1 MSKTDALRYH
11 SEGRPGKIEVV
22 PTKPCLTQRDLSLAY
37 SPGVAEPCLE
47 IAARPD
53 AAFEYT
59 AKANLVAVISNGT
72 AVLGLGDI
80 GPLAGKPV
88 MEGKGVLFKK
98 FADIDVF
105 DLEINEKDPQK
116 LIEII
121 AALEPTFG
129 GINLEDIKAPECFVV
144 EKSLKERMQ
153 IPVFHDDQH
162 GTAIISAAALLN
174 AAELQGKKIPE
185 LKIAVSGAGASAI
198 SCMNLWRALGVQV
211 ENILM
216 CDSKGVL
223 YEGRQG
229 SVDATKVA
237 YVRKTAARTLAE
249 AMKGAD
255 VFVGLSK
262 ADCVTPEMVQAMAD
276 RPIVFALANPNPEIP
291 YDVARAA
298 RPDAVIGTGRS
309 DYPNQVNNVLG
320 FPYIFRGALDVGAR
334 QINDP
339 MKLAAVHAIAALAH
353 ETVPDRVRA
362 AYGGAAL
369 RFGRDY
375 ILPKP
380 VDERVLLWVAPAVA
394 GAAMKTG
401 VARRH
406 LELDQYRAALDQR
419 FGPARSLIRQIVH
432 RVAHQPKRIAF
443 ASAEDERVLRSLPI
457 VVEEH
462 IAQPV
467 VIGDETALR
476 EKAASFDLKL
486 DGVEFIGLRGRPTL
500 GAELSDLLAI
510 RGRRGMTGPKA
521 RSLLESDATVAG
533 LMMVRLGQV
542 DGLVAGLQHGYP
554 ETIRFALQLV
564 GPGDRTRAVAGVH
577 IIVTKR
583 GPVFFADT
591 TVNISPDAETLVDI
605 ALMTARF
612 ARDVG
617 VEPHVALLSFANF
630 GSSSHPEAK
639 KVADAVRM
647 IREREPSLDVEGEMQ
662 VQIALDP
669 EARARTWPQST
680 LRGEANVL
688 VFPNLGAGNTAYQLM
703 ARMGSADEIGPVLLG
718 LRKPVTVVPPA
729 CSVETIVQMTAMT
742 ALQSLTLSP
751 AAVAESGVKRARGP
765 ALEPVLTS

>member
-59 AKANLVAVISNGT
+59 AKGNLVAVVTNGT

-105 DLEINEKDPQK
+105 DIEIAEKDPDR
-116 LIEII
+116 LVDII
-121 AALEPTFG
+121 ASLEPTFG
-129 GINLEDIKAPECFVV
+129 GINLEDVKAPECFAV
-144 EKSLKERMQ
+144 EKALRERMQ

-162 GTAIISAAALLN
+162 GTAIITAAALLG
-174 AAELQGKKIPE
+174 AAEVQGKRLAD
-185 LKIAVSGAGASAI
+185 LKVAVSGAGASAI
-198 SCMNLWRALGVQV
+198 SCMNLWRMLGVTL
-211 ENILM
+211 ENIVM

-223 YEGRQG
+223 YEGRSG
-229 SVDATKVA
+229 IDPTKEA
-237 YVRKTAARTLAE
+237 YVRKTAARTLAD

-255 VFVGLSK
+255 VLVGLSI
-262 ADCVTPEMVQAMAD
+262 ANCVSAEMVRTMSD
-276 RPIVFALANPNPEIP
+276 RPIIFALANPDPEIP

-334 QINDP
+334 QINDA
-339 MKLAAVHAIAALAH
+339 MKLAAARSIAELAR
-353 ETVPDRVRA
+353 EPVPDRVRA
-362 AYGGAAL
+362 AYGGAPM

-394 GAAMKTG
+394 RAAMESG
-401 VARRH
+401 VSRRQVD
-406 LELDQYRAALDQR
+406 LEQYTDALER
-419 FGPARSLIRQIVH
+419 RLGPARSLIRQIVY
-432 RVAHQPKRIAF
+432 RVAHEPKRIVF
-443 ASAEDERVLRSLPI
+443 ASADDERVMRSLHILVEDGIARPVVLGDEGALRSRA
-457 VVEEH
+457 E
-462 IAQPV
+462 
-467 VIGDETALR
+467 ALD
-476 EKAASFDLKL
+476 AKL
-486 DGVEFIGLRGRPTL
+486 DGVEFVSLGNRPGLANEERELLALRGRK
-500 GAELSDLLAI
+500 
-510 RGRRGMTGPKA
+510 GMTRQMA
-521 RSLLESDATVAG
+521 RRLLQNDATVTG
-533 LMMVRLGQV
+533 LLMVRMGQV
-542 DGLVAGLQHGYP
+542 DGLVAGLEHGYP
-554 ETIRFALQLV
+554 ETIRLALQLV
-564 GPGDRTRAVAGVH
+564 GPSDRTRAVAGAHV
-577 IIVTKR
+577 IVTKR

-591 TVNISPDAETLVDI
+591 TVNVSPDAATLADI

-612 ARDVG
+612 AADLG

-630 GSSSHPEAK
+630 GSSSDPEAR
-639 KVADAVRM
+639 KVADAVR
-647 IREREPSLDVEGEMQ
+647 ILREREPGLDVEGEMQ

-669 EARARTWPQST
+669 EARAESWPHST

-688 VFPNLGAGNTAYQLM
+688 VFPNLGAGNTAYQLL
-703 ARMGSADEIGPVLLG
+703 ARMGGADEIGPVLLG
-718 LRKPVTVVPPA
+718 LRKPVTVVPPG

-742 ALQSLTLSP
+742 GLQSLTLP
-751 AAVAESGVKRARGP
+751 AGK
-765 ALEPVLTS
+765 

>member
-59 AKANLVAVISNGT
+59 AKANLVAVVSNGT

-80 GPLAGKPV
+80 GPLASKPV

-105 DLEINEKDPQK
+105 DLEISEKDPQK
-116 LIEII
+116 LIDII
-121 AALEPTFG
+121 VSLEPTFG
-129 GINLEDIKAPECFVV
+129 GINLEDIKAPECFIV
-144 EKSLKERMQ
+144 EKALRQRMQ

-174 AAELQGKKIPE
+174 AADVQGKKLSE
-185 LKIAVSGAGASAI
+185 VRVAVSGAGASAI
-198 SCMNLWRALGVQV
+198 SCMNLWQALGVNV
-211 ENILM
+211 ANILM

-223 YEGRQG
+223 HEGRRG
-229 SVDATKVA
+229 SVDVTKEA
-237 YVRKTAARTLAE
+237 YLRKTQARTLAE

-255 VFVGLSK
+255 VFVGLSIGN
-262 ADCVTPEMVQAMAD
+262 CVTADMVMAMAD
-276 RPIVFALANPNPEIP
+276 RPIIFALANPDPEIP
-291 YDVARAA
+291 YEVARAA

-334 QINDP
+334 QINDE
-339 MKLAAVHAIAALAH
+339 MKLAAARSIAALAH

-362 AYGGAAL
+362 AYGGEPL

-394 GAAMKTG
+394 RAAMETG

-406 LELDQYRAALDQR
+406 VDLQQYQGVLEQR
-419 FGPARSLIRQIVH
+419 LGPARSLMRQIVY
-432 RVAHQPKRIAF
+432 RVAREPKRIAF
-443 ASAEDERVLRSLPI
+443 ASANDDRVLRSLRI
-457 VVEEH
+457 LVDER
-462 IAQPV
+462 IARPV
-467 VIGDETALR
+467 VLGNEDVLR
-476 EKAASFDLKL
+476 AKAASLDLKL
-486 DGVEFIGLRGRPTL
+486 DGIEFVGIGEEPRLSAGV
-500 GAELSDLLAI
+500 AELLAL
-510 RGRRGMTGPKA
+510 RGRRGMTASKA
-521 RSLLESDATVAG
+521 RALLERDTTVAG
-533 LMMVRLGQV
+533 LMMVRLGEV
-542 DGLVAGLQHGYP
+542 DGVVAGMEHGYP
-554 ETIRFALQLV
+554 ETIRLALQLV
-564 GPGDRTRAVAGVH
+564 GPSDGLRAASGVH
-577 IIVTKR
+577 VVVTKR
-583 GPVFFADT
+583 GPLFFADT
-591 TVNISPDAETLVDI
+591 TVNISPDAAMLADI

-612 ARDVG
+612 AREVG
-617 VEPHVALLSFANF
+617 VEPHIALLSYANF
-630 GSSSHPEAK
+630 GSSDHPEAR
-639 KVADAVRM
+639 KVAEAVRI
-647 IREREPSLDVEGEMQ
+647 IRQREPNLDVEGEMQ
-662 VQIALDP
+662 AQIALDP
-669 EARARTWPQST
+669 EARARSWPQAT

-688 VFPNLGAGNTAYQLM
+688 IFPNLGASNTAYQLV
-703 ARMGSADEIGPVLLG
+703 ARLGGGDEIGPVLLG

-742 ALQSLTLSP
+742 ALQAVTL
-751 AAVAESGVKRARGP
+751 AAQAPPPGP
-765 ALEPVLTS
+765 ATAH